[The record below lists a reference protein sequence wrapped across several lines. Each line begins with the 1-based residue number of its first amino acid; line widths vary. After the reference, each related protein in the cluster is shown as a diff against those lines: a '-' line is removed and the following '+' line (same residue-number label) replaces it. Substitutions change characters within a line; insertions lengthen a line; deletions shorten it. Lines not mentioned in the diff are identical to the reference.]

1 MQEQYPLEL
10 SESDMKKMGRQ
21 VLDHVVQVLEWVTER
36 PVQNMSTGVELHR
49 ITQEFLAAPP
59 QEAGELDDLLGRLSR
74 ATVAAAEK
82 GSPGNFSYV
91 PSGGLFSSALGEF
104 YARSTNRY
112 GGVAFTS
119 PGLIALEESVVR
131 WLAQSVSGLPAG
143 SGGLLTTG
151 GSMANFSA
159 LFTARETLLG
169 PDIGAGT
176 VYVTHHTH
184 HSVMKAARL
193 AGIRKENVRE
203 VPARGDLTMDAD
215 QARSMIKRDKQAGL
229 RPFLIVGTAGTT
241 DTGAIDPLTDIA
253 AVAAEHDLWFH
264 VDGAYG
270 GLFRLTERGRSR
282 LAGMDLADSVTLDP
296 HKSLFLPYGTGALL
310 VRDLGQLHAAHDER
324 GSYQQDYLASDGLP
338 DYSSMGPELS
348 REIRGLRVWLP
359 LHLHGVTAFRTELD
373 EKLDL
378 AEFIHG
384 ELSQFPFLE
393 LPWQPQLS
401 TVAFRCSSDTEDAD
415 QATRQLL
422 ERINTDGRF
431 SLSSTKIAGRETIR
445 ICILAHRTHRDHV
458 AELAAYIKS
467 CVDTLRTGSRVAWN
481 SSVAGREQSP
491 KRAPG
496 SQA

>member
-1 MQEQYPLEL
+1 MPEQYPLEP
-10 SESDMKKMGRQ
+10 SESDMNAMGRL
-21 VLDHVVQVLEWVTER
+21 VLDHVVGVLGGVAER
-36 PVQNMSTGVELHR
+36 PVRNMPTGADLRR
-49 ITQEFLAAPP
+49 ISEEFLAAPP

-74 ATVAAAEK
+74 ATLAAQEK
-82 GSPGNFSYV
+82 GSPGNFSYM

-143 SGGLLTTG
+143 SGGFLTTG

-176 VYVTHHTH
+176 AYVTQHTH
-184 HSVMKAARL
+184 HSVVKAARL

-203 VPARGDLTMDAD
+203 VSCGGDLAMDTD
-215 QARSMIKRDKQAGL
+215 QARSMIKRDKEAGL

-270 GLFRLTERGRSR
+270 GLFRLTERGRNR
-282 LAGMDLADSVTLDP
+282 LAGVDLADSVTLDP
-296 HKSLFLPYGTGALL
+296 HKSLFLPFGTGALL
-310 VRDLGQLHAAHDER
+310 VRDPGQLHAAHNER
-324 GSYQQDYLASDGLP
+324 GSYQQDYLTSDGLP
-338 DYSSMGPELS
+338 DYSSIGPELS
-348 REIRGLRVWLP
+348 REVRGLRVWLP
-359 LHLHGVTAFRTELD
+359 LHLHGVTAFRAELD

-378 AEFIHG
+378 AESVHS
-384 ELSQFPFLE
+384 ELSQFPLLE
-393 LPWQPQLS
+393 LPWRPQLS
-401 TVAFRCSSDTEDAD
+401 TVVFRVSSDTGDAD

-422 ERINTDGRF
+422 ERINADGRF
-431 SLSSTKIAGRETIR
+431 CLSSTRINGRETGR

-458 AELAAYIKS
+458 AELVASIKS
-467 CVDTLRTGSRVAWN
+467 CVDTL
-481 SSVAGREQSP
+481 
-491 KRAPG
+491 
-496 SQA
+496 